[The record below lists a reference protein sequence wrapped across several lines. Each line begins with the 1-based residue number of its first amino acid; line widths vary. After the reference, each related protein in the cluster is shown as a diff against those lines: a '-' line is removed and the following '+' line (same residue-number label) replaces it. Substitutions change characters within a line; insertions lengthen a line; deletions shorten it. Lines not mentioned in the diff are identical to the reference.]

1 LLLTISTSH
10 RPATDLGYLL
20 HKNPGRAH
28 VFDLPVGKAHVFY
41 PQASEELCTAA
52 LLLEIDP
59 ITLVRTA
66 RRASL
71 RQYVNDRPY
80 VASSFMSTALLKV
93 FGTAM
98 SGSSKDRPQLAA
110 TAIPLTV
117 TISALPCRGGEDL
130 LRRLFEPL
138 GYEVSASVH
147 LLDHK
152 FPEWG
157 LSPYLTVRLEGTHRV
172 ADTLQHLYV
181 LIPTLDD
188 EKHYWIGRDEVDK
201 LMNRGGEWLASHPQR
216 DLIIGRYLKGLRTFT
231 SEALERLT
239 EEGSADGESNAEE
252 ESGEEVFERSLGLGA
267 QRVQAVI
274 AQFKRAGAKRVLD
287 MGCGEGR
294 LLRSLLEDPTF
305 EEIVGMDVSIRALQR
320 ARERLRLDRMPEAWR
335 ARLRL
340 MHSSLTYRDGRLTG
354 FDAAAVIEVV
364 EHFDPRRLAAF
375 ERSLFEFARPTLV
388 VVTTPNAEYNVRWP
402 SLPAGELR
410 HEDHRFE
417 WTRAEF
423 EAWAAAA
430 GRRFGYEVRF
440 EGVGADDPEV
450 GCPTQLGV
458 FSR

>member
-216 DLIIGRYLKGLRTFT
+216 DLKGLRTFT

-375 ERSLFEFARPTLV
+375 ERSLCEFARPTLV

>member
-1 LLLTISTSH
+1 MLLTISTSH

-216 DLIIGRYLKGLRTFT
+216 DLKGLRTFT

-375 ERSLFEFARPTLV
+375 ERSLCEFARPTLV